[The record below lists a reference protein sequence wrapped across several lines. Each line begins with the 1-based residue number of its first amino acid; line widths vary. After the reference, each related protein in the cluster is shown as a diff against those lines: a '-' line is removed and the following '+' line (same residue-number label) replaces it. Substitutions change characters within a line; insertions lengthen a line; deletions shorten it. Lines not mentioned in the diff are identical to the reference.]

1 METLHMVFGIQ
12 AGHPEFLV
20 VEVSQL
26 KHQQRCQISWSCNA
40 LILTW
45 RKQHF
50 EEAEQGLH
58 FLWNTIDAFEYCL
71 DILATGR
78 QPS

>member
-1 METLHMVFGIQ
+1 MKALHMVFGVQ
-12 AGHPEFLV
+12 ARHPEFFV

-26 KHQQRCQISWSCNA
+26 KHQQCRQISWSCNA

-50 EEAEQGLH
+50 EKADQGLH
-58 FLWNTIDAFEYCL
+58 FLWNTIDALERCL
-71 DILATGR
+71 DILTTGR